1 MYGVIYQLNKGRNY
15 LETKGSNY
23 LMPKNQLLRKLEIKN
38 SGLILDLET
47 GYIFTTNNTGLTIIS
62 SLKNGMSKNE
72 IKNILEEKYDISDGR
87 LDKDL
92 IDFLYQLKSY
102 GWIEDF

>member
-1 MYGVIYQLNKGRNY
+1 MLKNKI
-15 LETKGSNY
+15 
-23 LMPKNQLLRKLEIKN
+23 LRKLEIKN

-62 SLKNGMSKNE
+62 SLQKGMSKNE
-72 IKNILEEKYDISDGR
+72 IKKIIEDEYNISDGR
-87 LDKDL
+87 LDRDL
-92 IDFLYQLKSY
+92 IDFFFQLKSY